1 MTWEDIQQYDDSGN
15 EYTFKVQEVDQN
27 GNDYVPSGYQK
38 IENGLVVT
46 NENKE
51 VISVS
56 GQKTWEDNENQDG
69 KRPTTITVNLLAD
82 GQPIQHKEVS
92 EKDDWRYRFT

>member
-27 GNDYVPSGYQK
+27 GNDYVPAGYQK

-56 GQKTWEDNENQDG
+56 GQKNMGRQ
-69 KRPTTITVNLLAD
+69 
-82 GQPIQHKEVS
+82 
-92 EKDDWRYRFT
+92 

>member
-38 IENGLVVT
+38 IETG
-46 NENKE
+46 
-51 VISVS
+51 
-56 GQKTWEDNENQDG
+56 
-69 KRPTTITVNLLAD
+69 
-82 GQPIQHKEVS
+82 
-92 EKDDWRYRFT
+92 